1 MLSRLAESFF
11 WMGRYLERAEAT
23 ARMLG
28 EHHQLLVEDRTVSDP
43 EAIQALVDVLALDPA
58 SLATIAAGG
67 QRAFLKGV
75 LGDVSHPST
84 VVGAIA
90 SARENARAVRDALPT
105 DVYEALNTLH
115 LSLLRGRL
123 LSRGSSPG
131 QELAS
136 VVERLVLVHGV
147 AEVSMPRDEGYAFLS
162 LGRYLERL
170 DMTARLIEVRHDVL
184 WPEAGPVVALRSA
197 SALSA
202 FLRTRNQLTGAGTR
216 MYLVL
221 DPLFP
226 RSMRS
231 AAAGAVDS
239 VNMLER
245 MGTFDRTLQRE
256 VGIMSSSLE
265 YAGEPD
271 DDPVLELAADT
282 QIRAAA
288 AAQAAG
294 QAFFRP
300 VGTVV
305 WSS

>member
-28 EHHQLLVEDRTVSDP
+28 EHHQLLVEDRTVPDD
-43 EAIQALVDVLALDPA
+43 EGITALVDVLALDPA
-58 SLATIAAGG
+58 SIAIIGAGG

-75 LGDVSHPST
+75 LGDASHSST
-84 VVGAIA
+84 VVGAVA

-147 AEVSMPRDEGYAFLS
+147 AEVSMPRDEGYAFMS

-170 DMTARLIEVRHDVL
+170 DMLGRLIEVRHDLL
-184 WPEAGPVVALRSA
+184 WPEAGPVVTLRSA

-202 FLRTRNQLTGAGTR
+202 FLRTRNQLTGAGVR
-216 MYLVL
+216 FYLVL

-231 AAAGAVDS
+231 AAAGAVDA
-239 VNMLER
+239 VTMLGR
-245 MGTFDRTLQRE
+245 MGTFDAALQRE

-265 YAGEPD
+265 FAGEPD
-271 DDPVLELAADT
+271 DDSVLALAGET
-282 QIRAAA
+282 QLRASAAA
-288 AAQAAG
+288 HAAG

-300 VGTVV
+300 VGTIV

>member
-28 EHHQLLVEDRTVSDP
+28 EHNQLLVEDRTVGDL
-43 EAIQALVDVLALDPA
+43 EGIHALVDVLALDAA
-58 SLATIAAGG
+58 SLAVIEAGG
-67 QRAFLKGV
+67 QRPFLKGV
-75 LGDVSHPST
+75 LGDAQHSST
-84 VVGAIA
+84 VIGAVA

-115 LSLLRGRL
+115 LSLIRGRL

-170 DMTARLIEVRHDVL
+170 DMMARLIEVRHDQL
-184 WPEAGPVVALRSA
+184 WPEAGPVVTLRSA

-202 FLRTRNQLTGAGTR
+202 FLRTRNQLTGAGVR
-216 MYLVL
+216 YYLVL

-231 AAAGAVDS
+231 AAAGAVDA
-239 VNMLER
+239 VQMLGR
-245 MGTFDRTLQRE
+245 MGTFDGTLQRE

-271 DDPVLELAADT
+271 DEAVLALATDT
-282 QIRAAA
+282 QQRASAA
-288 AAQAAG
+288 SFAAG

-300 VGTVV
+300 VGTIV

>member
-28 EHHQLLVEDRTVSDP
+28 EHNQLLVEDRTVPDI
-43 EAIQALVDVLALDPA
+43 EGIHALVDVLALDAA
-58 SLATIAAGG
+58 SLAIIEAGG
-67 QRAFLKGV
+67 QRPFLKGV
-75 LGDVSHPST
+75 LGDAQHSST
-84 VVGAIA
+84 VIGAVA

-115 LSLLRGRL
+115 LSLIRGRL
-123 LSRGSSPG
+123 LSRGTSPG

-147 AEVSMPRDEGYAFLS
+147 AEVSMPRDEGYAFMS

-170 DMTARLIEVRHDVL
+170 DMMARLLEVRHDLL
-184 WPEAGPVVALRSA
+184 WPEAGPNVTLRSA

-202 FLRTRNQLTGAGTR
+202 FLRTRNQLTGAGVR
-216 MYLVL
+216 FYLVL

-231 AAAGAVDS
+231 AAAGAVDA
-239 VNMLER
+239 VQMLGR
-245 MGTFDRTLQRE
+245 MGTFDGTLQRE

-271 DDPVLELAADT
+271 DETVMALATDT
-282 QIRAAA
+282 QQRASAAA
-288 AAQAAG
+288 YAAG

-300 VGTVV
+300 VGTIV